1 MERDILRNG
10 VSKNIR
16 ESDRVLSG
24 PHRRQQKT
32 LQVPVVFFVGNV
44 VVSDTTFVVLRKY
57 TFQKFLYSRLQT
69 VYSESGVGH
78 KKRAKETFRDTKSKT
93 DRVLSGLNVKMC
105 YNATC
110 NFVKI
115 F

>member
-69 VYSESGVGH
+69 VFYH
-78 KKRAKETFRDTKSKT
+78 TAKVVSDTKSGLKKLFGT
-93 DRVLSGLNVKMC
+93 QKAKLTESSRV
-105 YNATC
+105 
-110 NFVKI
+110 
-115 F
+115 